1 MTELRSRSLGI
12 RRVTNAPRIA
22 TMRPEAAP
30 RLDSASSCACDSDA
44 AFLKSARPPY
54 EALRPR
60 LSIVD
65 LFAGCGG
72 LTLGAAEAARSLGLG
87 IEVKLAVDLDP
98 DAAAMYRAN
107 FPEADVRLRA
117 VEDIFDGAHGSELT
131 PIERRTRDELGAVDI
146 LVGGPPCQG
155 HSDLNNHTRRAD
167 PRNALYG
174 RMARAAEVLLP
185 TLVLI
190 ENVPTV
196 THDVEKV
203 VEVTIRALRRTG
215 FDADE
220 AVIDISQLGAAQ
232 RRRRHVVIASRD
244 GRVSPAQLLSSV
256 GVRCSLHPPRTVG
269 WAIRDLLTVRS
280 DEIFDSAST
289 PNADNAER
297 IAWLFEHRKY
307 DLPNPLRPECHHSDH
322 SYTSMYG
329 RLHWDKPAQ
338 TVTTGFGSMGQGRYV
353 HPAQR
358 RTITPHEA
366 ARLQMLPDFW
376 DFSAVRRRGSIANLV
391 GNAVPPIL
399 ATVLLESALRSLELA
414 PIAEWASS
422 SPWAER
428 RQLRGAH
435 APKPR
440 VRRAGV
446 PPASSSGARRRMEAT
461 RQKDTAA
468 EKALRAA
475 VDTLGLAYRTEVH
488 VPGTRRRADL
498 VFDDAGVVAFVD
510 GCFWHV
516 CPNHRTLPK
525 AHSDWWGKK
534 LGDNQRRDRDTDQ
547 RLHEAGWVVLR
558 FWEHEDPGAAARSIA
573 TVHSSRVSI
582 GSGEV
587 NDSPISP

>member
-1 MTELRSRSLGI
+1 VVASSVLTE
-12 RRVTNAPRIA
+12 
-22 TMRPEAAP
+22 RPKAAP
-30 RLDSASSCACDSDA
+30 RLESASRCTCDSDA
-44 AFLKSARPPY
+44 AFLRSARPPY

-98 DAAAMYRAN
+98 DAAVMYQAN

-117 VEDIFDGAHGSELT
+117 VEDIFNGAHGSELT

-203 VEVTIRALRRTG
+203 VEVTIRALRRAG

-256 GVRCSLHPPRTVG
+256 GVRCPLHPQRSVA
-269 WAIRDLLTVRS
+269 WAIRDLLKVKF
-280 DEIFDSAST
+280 DGVFDSAST

-297 IAWLFEHRKY
+297 IAWLFEHGKY

-353 HPAQR
+353 HPARR

-376 DFSAVRRRGSIANLV
+376 DFSSVRKRGSIANLV

-414 PIAEWASS
+414 PMGGWAPSS
-422 SPWAER
+422 HWVER
-428 RQLRGAH
+428 RQLSS
-435 APKPR
+435 APARNPR

-446 PPASSSGARRRMEAT
+446 PPASSPGARRRMEAT

-468 EKALRAA
+468 EMALRAA
-475 VDTLGLAYRTEVH
+475 VNTLGLGYRTEVH
-488 VPGTRRRADL
+488 LPGSRRRADL
-498 VFDDAGVVAFVD
+498 VFDEAGVVAFVD
-510 GCFWHV
+510 GCFWHA
-516 CPNHRTLPK
+516 CPKHRTSPK
-525 AHSDWWGKK
+525 AHSDWWERK

-547 RLHEAGWVVLR
+547 RLRNLGWVVLR

-573 TVHSSRVSI
+573 TVHSDRVAVR
-582 GSGEV
+582 SGEV
-587 NDSPISP
+587 DDSPISP

>member
-1 MTELRSRSLGI
+1 M
-12 RRVTNAPRIA
+12 TNAPRIA
-22 TMRPEAAP
+22 TAAP
-30 RLDSASSCACDSDA
+30 KAAARLDRKFRCTCDSDA
-44 AFLKSARPPY
+44 AFLRSARPPY
-54 EALRPR
+54 EAFRPR

-87 IEVKLAVDLDP
+87 IDVKLAVDLDP
-98 DAAAMYRAN
+98 DAAALYRAN
-107 FPEADVRLRA
+107 FPEADVWLRA
-117 VEDIFDGAHGSELT
+117 VEDIFDGANGSELT

-196 THDVEKV
+196 KHDVEKV
-203 VEVTIRALRRTG
+203 VEATIRALRRTG

-220 AVIDISQLGAAQ
+220 AVIDISHLGAAQ
-232 RRRRHVVIASRD
+232 RRRRHVVIGSRD
-244 GRVSPAQLLSSV
+244 ARVSPAKILSSV
-256 GVRCSLHPPRTVG
+256 GMRCLLHPSRSVG

-280 DEIFDSAST
+280 DEVFDSAST

-353 HPAQR
+353 HPARR

-376 DFSAVRRRGSIANLV
+376 HFNTVGKRGSLAKLV

-399 ATVLLESALRSLELA
+399 ATVLLESALRLLGLA
-414 PIAEWASS
+414 PGTNSASS
-422 SPWAER
+422 PQRVER
-428 RQLRGAH
+428 PPLDRVHVPRQHVSR
-435 APKPR
+435 P
-440 VRRAGV
+440 AGV
-446 PPASSSGARRRMEAT
+446 PPASSPDARRRMEAS

-468 EKALRAA
+468 ELALRAA
-475 VDTLGLAYRTEVH
+475 VDALALTYRTEVP
-488 VPGTRRRADL
+488 VAGTRRRADL
-498 VFDDAGVVAFVD
+498 VFEDARIMAFVD
-510 GCFWHV
+510 GCFWHA
-516 CPNHRTLPK
+516 CPSHRTSPK
-525 AHSDWWGKK
+525 ANSAWWKKK
-534 LGDNQRRDRDTDQ
+534 LEDNERRDRDTDR
-547 RLHEAGWVVLR
+547 RLHEDGWFVLR
-558 FWEHEDPGAAARSIA
+558 FWEHEDPTAAARSIA
-573 TVHSSRVSI
+573 MVHSSRVA
-582 GSGEV
+582 SGAGET
-587 NDSPISP
+587 NDLPTSP